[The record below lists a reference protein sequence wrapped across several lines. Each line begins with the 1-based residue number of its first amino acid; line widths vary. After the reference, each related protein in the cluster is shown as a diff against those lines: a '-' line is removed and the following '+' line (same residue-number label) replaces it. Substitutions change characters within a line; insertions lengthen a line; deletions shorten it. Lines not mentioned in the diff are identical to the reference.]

1 MVGIPERELNEK
13 SHQILWIIW
22 TAMLGSLFVYIF
34 ICHLWEDEI
43 RRASN
48 SNFPL
53 DLIRNILY
61 GIAIFTLILTRF
73 IRKLILAGQHDGPGP
88 KSLDSSSPSNQSA
101 IIGKYV
107 TAMLV
112 SLALSEFIG
121 IMGLALFFLGDNF
134 QVLYIFMAISAVA
147 MFFYRPKREELETL
161 ALAMQSR

>member
-1 MVGIPERELNEK
+1 
-13 SHQILWIIW
+13 
-22 TAMLGSLFVYIF
+22 
-34 ICHLWEDEI
+34 
-43 RRASN
+43 
-48 SNFPL
+48 
-53 DLIRNILY
+53 
-61 GIAIFTLILTRF
+61 
-73 IRKLILAGQHDGPGP
+73 
-88 KSLDSSSPSNQSA
+88 LDSSSPSNQSA